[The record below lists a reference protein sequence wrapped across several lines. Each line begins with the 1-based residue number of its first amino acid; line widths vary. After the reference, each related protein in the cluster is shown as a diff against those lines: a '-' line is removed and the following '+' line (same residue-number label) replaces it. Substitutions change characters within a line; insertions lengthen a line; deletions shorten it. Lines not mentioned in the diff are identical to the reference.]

1 MHLKMF
7 NNAINN
13 HECPL
18 LIEKMSQNHNEN
30 INHASDIEGAT
41 EDNDLIFDAKESEEE
56 ELRPSSKSQR
66 LKNCLQSC
74 CPLLLENLREIGKSK
89 VKDVVTKKTI
99 SALNAVQDEA
109 YAAGGDPEAE
119 IANVLERIDDIH
131 KPVKDHRNYR

>member
-13 HECPL
+13 QHECP
-18 LIEKMSQNHNEN
+18 LIEKMSQHNEN
-30 INHASDIEGAT
+30 TNADIEAT
-41 EDNDLIFDAKESEEE
+41 EDDLIFDAKESEEE
-56 ELRPSSKSQR
+56 ELPSSKSQR

-74 CPLLLENLREIGKSK
+74 CPLLLESMYDLGKSK

-109 YAAGGDPEAE
+109 YGAQGDPEAE
-119 IANVLERIDDIH
+119 IANVLERIDDIR

>member
-18 LIEKMSQNHNEN
+18 IEKMSQHNEN
-30 INHASDIEGAT
+30 PNADIEAT
-41 EDNDLIFDAKESEEE
+41 EDDLIFDAKESEEE
-56 ELRPSSKSQR
+56 ELPSSKSQR

-74 CPLLLENLREIGKSK
+74 CPLLLESMYDLGKSK

-109 YAAGGDPEAE
+109 AGDPEAE
-119 IANVLERIDDIH
+119 IANVLERIDDIR